1 MKRIKRIIN
10 AILPRAVIITVI
22 FAALVIGLLYYFGI
36 FDISF
41 IKRPTAWE
49 NNYDHLTEIFP
60 SIFPPRETQEPPAS
74 ESESK
79 SESESASVTIP
90 PRTDLPPESSSSDAS
105 DEPPT
110 PDWTLDSVGKLQSEG
125 YYLSDGVFD
134 PAYYRIGKLTT
145 SSLMPSTLTYR
156 TKTVKK
162 YSYSYPFEGSERQV
176 NYYNADVTRYALEL
190 YMGYIIY
197 DTGEALYILDSYAN
211 ALITFDENYFKPA
224 YVRDSYGRPLFYR
237 DVYFDSGLKYD
248 NGSIVWLIKQEY
260 YYLSDDGR
268 YMIYSDYSDAANGR
282 GLHFDYPS
290 YYGLAD
296 ADAPNRFVEL
306 TTNIITNQYG
316 YSSVKDATVW
326 AFGKTRENLYTP
338 YRYLHAFNFVGGYAT
353 VTEEDKRYEG
363 KVIDALGVIDANYQ
377 YTFPV
382 IREYYN
388 SQQRYV
394 IEAYLMPDTDGL
406 ENLGMFYFDH
416 GLMRVRRQVFDYY
429 NFTFY
434 KTKLV
439 TIDDTVLINE
449 KGEVFNIPFG
459 YELISY
465 SNGILQLENNGVYG
479 YMDYTGRWIT
489 DPVYSYSTHFTE
501 GLAVVGRPNG
511 EVAMIDTNGDIIIPF
526 GEYSYISTP
535 SSGVIVAYSEK
546 SGWEILHK
554 MEMTDQ

>member
-1 MKRIKRIIN
+1 MKRIKRIIG
-10 AILPRAVIITVI
+10 AILPRAAV
-22 FAALVIGLLYYFGI
+22 FAAIFVVVALGLLYYFGI

-41 IKRPTAWE
+41 IDRPEAWE
-49 NNYDHLTEIFP
+49 TNYDRLTDILP
-60 SIFPPRETQEPPAS
+60 SIFPPRNTEEESSSEDAA
-74 ESESK
+74 ESES
-79 SESESASVTIP
+79 SSASVTIP
-90 PRTDLPPESSSSDAS
+90 PRTDLPPESSSEDGTP
-105 DEPPT
+105 EPT

-125 YYLSDGVFD
+125 YYLSDGIFD
-134 PAYYRIGKLTT
+134 PSRYRLGKLSV
-145 SSLMPSTLTYR
+145 SSIMPSVLTYR
-156 TKTVKK
+156 QKTVQK
-162 YSYSYPFEGSERQV
+162 YSYSYLFEGSERQV
-176 NYYNADVTRYALEL
+176 SYYNAEETRYALEL

-211 ALITFDENYFKPA
+211 ALITFDETYFKPA

-237 DVYFDSGLKYD
+237 DVYFDSGLKYE
-248 NGSIVWLIKQEY
+248 NGSIVWLLKQEY

-268 YMIYSDYSDAANGR
+268 YMIYSDYNDAANGR
-282 GLHFDYPS
+282 GLHFDYPA
-290 YYGLAD
+290 YYGIAD
-296 ADAPNRFVEL
+296 DDAPNRFVEL
-306 TTNIITNQYG
+306 TTKIITNQYG

-326 AFGKTRENLYTP
+326 AFGKTKGELFTP
-338 YRYLHAFNFVGGYAT
+338 YRYPHAFNFVGGYAC
-353 VTEEDKRYEG
+353 VTEEDTRYEG
-363 KVIDALGVIDANYQ
+363 KVIDALGVINSS
-377 YTFPV
+377 YTYMFPTV
-382 IREYYN
+382 REYYN

-394 IEAYLMPDTDGL
+394 IEAYLMPDTSGI

-479 YMDYTGRWIT
+479 YMDYTGKWIT
-489 DPVYSYSTHFTE
+489 DPIYSYSTHFIE
-501 GLAVVGRPNG
+501 GLAVIGNQNG
-511 EVAMIDTNGDIIIPF
+511 EVAMIDTDGDFVIPF

-535 SSGVIVAYSEK
+535 SSGVIVAYSEDG
-546 SGWEILHK
+546 GWDILHK
-554 MEMTDQ
+554 MEMAS